1 MMRSG
6 EEQQRAAR
14 IVRVREGRLLGGVCA
29 GLPDVWGLGTNGLRL
44 LFIGTALLGGIG
56 IIAYFACWLVIP
68 AADQDPDKDPVRS
81 VVLLAWA
88 TGGLVGLVLVGA
100 GAALATVFGLG
111 WVVFAIAAIVTA
123 AAFSPLRARI
133 PQAVALLTLA
143 ALTLPAVA
151 VALSPLRLT
160 LQSGEAV
167 EAPRTYATVDHTVYR
182 SGFGTLLIDLRHTT
196 FPTTGAAT
204 LRVHAGLRRTI
215 VALPSDEC
223 VRVHVH
229 YDIRLF
235 PARLATLLSDRPATP
250 FHDLVLFG
258 RVYGADTRGDP
269 RGVAAGT
276 AGSGPRLT
284 IDFSSQGGSLY
295 VRDYPT
301 NVSPDAEPAWPG
313 YRVQVESRPYLG
325 NEPRRL
331 WKGMLR
337 AWHARVRAEQ
347 ASQQE
352 IDSEMPGPCAS

>member
-1 MMRSG
+1 MMRSV

-133 PQAVALLTLA
+133 PQTVALLTLA

-167 EAPRTYATVDHTVYR
+167 EAPRIYDTADPTVYR
-182 SGFGTLLIDLRHTT
+182 
-196 FPTTGAAT
+196 
-204 LRVHAGLRRTI
+204 
-215 VALPSDEC
+215 
-223 VRVHVH
+223 
-229 YDIRLF
+229 
-235 PARLATLLSDRPATP
+235 
-250 FHDLVLFG
+250 
-258 RVYGADTRGDP
+258 
-269 RGVAAGT
+269 
-276 AGSGPRLT
+276 
-284 IDFSSQGGSLY
+284 
-295 VRDYPT
+295 
-301 NVSPDAEPAWPG
+301 
-313 YRVQVESRPYLG
+313 
-325 NEPRRL
+325 
-331 WKGMLR
+331 
-337 AWHARVRAEQ
+337 
-347 ASQQE
+347 
-352 IDSEMPGPCAS
+352 